1 MDPLAAEQAR
11 LAVTNFRRTVVHAA
25 HADEERALI
34 EWSKR
39 NRQARAKIRKRRDVQ
54 FETFK
59 FAQKRLSDNRDAL
72 QQLDRRVRETN
83 RLSLAKRRQIDD
95 EAAAMAAQQAQ
106 EMLIIDAAARASEEE
121 RLALQDF
128 AEQRESTQAE
138 LVATHALC
146 EDLERQRRQE
156 MAEHSRKVARDKR
169 QLEQTAEAAL
179 LEARRAEL
187 KKTKA
192 RLSRNTRQQVVEM
205 ERMDGEMVLHRE
217 EMVRLRGEIQVLEA
231 DSAEL
236 KTRLKDARRRQ
247 GAAARRMTT
256 KRKMRRHRSRPV
268 LQVASPEN
276 RYKAADDA
284 SVRCRL
290 SAARADR
297 DAKLAESEKLQELQE
312 EVRNASTFEVAALLS
327 AARRRLPECTPGS
340 SAATLN
346 KVRRAWADLD
356 RKQRD
361 GFVSDVFEELFERQ
375 QDIVVE
381 DTGSPGKDIL
391 EEEATFASR
400 DASHVSEPTLAS
412 GSYASGRTGDKTY
425 ETGET
430 GAVARAPEHERDAI
444 SLLSVDEISGLADDD
459 TLIHLSHLASTV
471 AQPREFSS
479 YRPGSCGRVVLECYS
494 ESV

>member
-1 MDPLAAEQAR
+1 MATAAEEELDPLAAEQAR
-11 LAVTNFRRTVVHAA
+11 LALTRFKRTVVHAA

-34 EWSKR
+34 AWSKK

-72 QQLDRRVRETN
+72 QQLDERVRETN
-83 RLSLAKRRQIDD
+83 RLGLAKRRQIDD

-128 AEQRESTQAE
+128 ADKREGTQAD

-156 MAEHSRKVARDKR
+156 MAEHSRRVARDKR
-169 QLEQTAEAAL
+169 QLEQTAEEAL
-179 LEARRAEL
+179 LAARRAEL
-187 KKTKA
+187 AKTKA

-205 ERMDGEMVLHRE
+205 ERMDGEMALHRE
-217 EMVRLRGEIQVLEA
+217 EMVRLRGEIQTLEA
-231 DSAEL
+231 DAVEL

-256 KRKMRRHRSRPV
+256 KRKVMRRQRRPV

-297 DAKLAESEKLQELQE
+297 DAKLAESEKLQELQDE
-312 EVRNASTFEVAALLS
+312 IRGKNNFEVTALLS
-327 AARRRLPECTPGS
+327 AARRRLPPCTPGS
-340 SAATLN
+340 STATLN
-346 KVRRAWADLD
+346 QVRRAWADLD
-356 RKQRD
+356 RQQRD
-361 GFVSDVFEELFERQ
+361 AFVSDVFEELFERQ

-459 TLIHLSHLASTV
+459 TLIEEARRRASKGGLTPV
-471 AQPREFSS
+471 KPWSKKSS
-479 YRPGSCGRVVLECYS
+479 R
-494 ESV
+494 

>member
-1 MDPLAAEQAR
+1 MATEAEDPMDPLAAEQAR

-34 EWSKR
+34 AWSKK

-95 EAAAMAAQQAQ
+95 EAAAMAASQAQ

-121 RLALQDF
+121 RRLLQDF
-128 AEQRESTQAE
+128 ADKREGTTAD

-156 MAEHSRKVARDKR
+156 MADHSRKVARDKR
-169 QLEQTAEAAL
+169 QLEKTAEEAL
-179 LEARRAEL
+179 LAARRAEL
-187 KKTKA
+187 AKTKA

-217 EMVRLRGEIQVLEA
+217 EMVRLRGEIDVLEA
-231 DSAEL
+231 DAAQL

-256 KRKMRRHRSRPV
+256 KRKMRRQRRPV

-312 EVRNASTFEVAALLS
+312 EVRNASTFEVTALLS
-327 AARRRLPECTPGS
+327 AARRRLPPCTPGS
-340 SAATLN
+340 STATLN
-346 KVRRAWADLD
+346 QVRRAWADLD
-356 RKQRD
+356 RTQRD

-375 QDIVVE
+375 QSVVVE

-400 DASHVSEPTLAS
+400 DDSHATEPTLAS

-459 TLIHLSHLASTV
+459 TLIEEARKRASKGGLTPV
-471 AQPREFSS
+471 KPWSKKSS
-479 YRPGSCGRVVLECYS
+479 R
-494 ESV
+494 

>member
-1 MDPLAAEQAR
+1 MATAGPDEEIDPLAAEQAR

-83 RLSLAKRRQIDD
+83 RLGLAKRRQIDD

-128 AEQRESTQAE
+128 AERRESTQAE

-187 KKTKA
+187 AKTKA

-256 KRKMRRHRSRPV
+256 KRKMRRQRRPV

-400 DASHVSEPTLAS
+400 DDSHATEPTLAS
-412 GSYASGRTGDKTY
+412 GSW
-425 ETGET
+425 
-430 GAVARAPEHERDAI
+430 H
-444 SLLSVDEISGLADDD
+444 GL
-459 TLIHLSHLASTV
+459 
-471 AQPREFSS
+471 RSS
-479 YRPGSCGRVVLECYS
+479 CA
-494 ESV
+494 

>member
-1 MDPLAAEQAR
+1 MATEAEEIDPLAAEQAR
-11 LAVTNFRRTVVHAA
+11 LAVTSFRRTVVHAA

-34 EWSKR
+34 AWSKK

-83 RLSLAKRRQIDD
+83 RLSLAKRRQIED
-95 EAAAMAAQQAQ
+95 EAASMAAQQAQ
-106 EMLIIDAAARASEEE
+106 EMLIIDAATRASEEE
-121 RLALQDF
+121 RRLLQDF
-128 AEQRESTQAE
+128 AEKREGTQAE

-156 MAEHSRKVARDKR
+156 QEEHSRKVARDKR
-169 QLEQTAEAAL
+169 QLEKTAEEAL
-179 LEARRAEL
+179 LAARRAEL
-187 KKTKA
+187 AKTKA

-217 EMVRLRGEIQVLEA
+217 EMVRLRGEIDVLEA
-231 DSAEL
+231 DAAQL

-256 KRKMRRHRSRPV
+256 KRKMRRQRRPV

-297 DAKLAESEKLQELQE
+297 DSKLAESEKLQELQE
-312 EVRNASTFEVAALLS
+312 EVRNASTFEVTALLS
-327 AARRRLPECTPGS
+327 AARRRLPPCTPGS
-340 SAATLN
+340 STATLN
-346 KVRRAWADLD
+346 QVRRAWADLD
-356 RKQRD
+356 RQQRD

-375 QDIVVE
+375 QSVVVE
-381 DTGSPGKDIL
+381 DSGSPGKDIL

-425 ETGET
+425 ETGAT
-430 GAVARAPEHERDAI
+430 GAVARAPDHERDAI

-459 TLIHLSHLASTV
+459 TLIAEARKRASKGGLTPV
-471 AQPREFSS
+471 KPWSKKSS
-479 YRPGSCGRVVLECYS
+479 R
-494 ESV
+494 